1 MYTYYCTVDGKMLIT
16 QKMDDVYEA
25 SFNCSSDI
33 TGTVWKDGKNVG
45 EFKVKMYK

>member
-1 MYTYYCTVDGKMLIT
+1 MFVYYCTIDGKMLIT
-16 QKMDDVYEA
+16 PNMADVYEA
-25 SFNCSSDI
+25 AFNHSTDI